1 MVSVI
6 IGRWH
11 IMFKG
16 KYNLT
21 KEQNIFL
28 AKKTIVE
35 NIYHLAKL
43 EGVNVTFPET
53 QTILNGV
60 SVGGL
65 SMDDVQVILNLRDAW
80 RYTLEN
86 IDEPFSLDFACKV
99 NENVSRN
106 ESLDWGV
113 LRYGTVGIS
122 GVDYVPTIPVKEEVE
137 KKIDLLLDNENV
149 IEGALDYYVWAMRS
163 QLFWDGNKRTSNI
176 CANKLLI
183 ENGQGILMVK
193 EKHLNEFHVHLSA
206 FYESNDPG
214 QLKQFL
220 YDKCLYGIE
229 FEKQR
234 IRNKKKDIDLE
245 M

>member
-1 MVSVI
+1 MK
-6 IGRWH
+6 GRWYR
-11 IMFKG
+11 MLEG
-16 KYNLT
+16 KFNLT

-53 QTILNGV
+53 KTILDGV

-80 RYTLEN
+80 KHVLDN
-86 IDEPFSLDFACKV
+86 INKPFSLDYNCKV
-99 NENVSRN
+99 NGFVSRN

-113 LRYGTVGIS
+113 LRYGNVGNS
-122 GVDYVPTIPVKEEVE
+122 NVSYKPTIPIKEEVE
-137 KKIDLLLDNENV
+137 KKIHEFMEIDNP
-149 IEGALDYYVWAMRS
+149 IDRALNYFVWAMRS

-183 ENGQGILMVK
+183 EKGMGVLTIT
-193 EKHLNEFHVHLSA
+193 EEH
-206 FYESNDPG
+206 
-214 QLKQFL
+214 
-220 YDKCLYGIE
+220 
-229 FEKQR
+229 
-234 IRNKKKDIDLE
+234 
-245 M
+245 

>member
-1 MVSVI
+1 MLE
-6 IGRWH
+6 
-11 IMFKG
+11 G
-16 KYNLT
+16 KFNLT

-80 RYTLEN
+80 KYTLES

-122 GVDYVPTIPVKEEVE
+122 GVDYVPSIPVKEEVE
-137 KKIDLLLDNENV
+137 DKIDVFLKNENV
-149 IEGALDYYVWAMRS
+149 TESALDYYVWAMRS

-183 ENGQGILMVK
+183 ENGKGILMVK
-193 EKHLNEFHVHLSA
+193 EEHLNEFHVHLSE
-206 FYESNDPG
+206 FYESNDSR
-214 QLKQFL
+214 QLKHFL
-220 YDKCLYGIE
+220 YDKCLYGME
-229 FEKQR
+229 FENQR
-234 IRNKKKDIDLE
+234 TRDKKKDIDLE